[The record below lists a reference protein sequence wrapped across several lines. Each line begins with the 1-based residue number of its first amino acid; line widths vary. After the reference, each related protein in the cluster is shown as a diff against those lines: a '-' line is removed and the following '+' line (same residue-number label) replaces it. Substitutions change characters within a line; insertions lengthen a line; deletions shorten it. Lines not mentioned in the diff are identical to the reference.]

1 MFDRFTDL
9 AKKAITVA
17 RKEAQRL
24 RHETIGT
31 EDLLFGLADE
41 GSGVAV
47 EVLRE
52 LGVDL
57 KALRSVAGVNEKDR
71 PEGGSPPIRAAL
83 PFSPEAKAALG
94 WTLEEASELGHDH
107 IGTEHLLLG
116 LLREASHPAARL
128 LLDRG
133 VGLETVR
140 SRVQAILDENR
151 PSPWARELN
160 QKGKRPLQAVE
171 DALLQALLSAT
182 YLNDNSL
189 ELTILGYLEAGGDPL
204 QTFHGLSLLEF
215 SVFTGSAELF
225 EWLLDSRFTTNPNP
239 ACSSALLLAS
249 AQGFSAAV
257 RMLLQKGVPAD
268 TVGNERFATPLI
280 AAAANGHRETVEA
293 LLERGARRD
302 FLDPQGLTA
311 ADHAGKAGHQE
322 VARLIQDRTV

>member
-9 AKKAITVA
+9 AIKAITQA

-31 EDLLFGLADE
+31 EDLLLGLADE

-47 EVLRE
+47 EVLRD

-57 KALRSVAGVNEKDR
+57 KALRSAAWVKENDR
-71 PEGGSPPIRAAL
+71 PEGASPPIRAAL

-94 WTLEEASELGHDH
+94 WTLEEASDLGHDH

-116 LLREASHPAARL
+116 LIHESSHPAARL

-140 SRVQAILDENR
+140 SRVRAILGGRR
-151 PSPWARELN
+151 PSPWAGDLIPE
-160 QKGKRPLQAVE
+160 GKRPLQAVE

-182 YLNDNSL
+182 YLVDNSL

-204 QTFHGLSLLEF
+204 KTFQGLSLLEF
-215 SVFTGSAELF
+215 SVFTGNAELF
-225 EWLLDSRFTTNPNP
+225 EWLLDSRFTTNPDP

-249 AQGFSAAV
+249 AQDFSAAV
-257 RMLLQKGVPAD
+257 RVLLRKGVPAD
-268 TVGNERFATPLI
+268 TVGNERFA
-280 AAAANGHRETVEA
+280 
-293 LLERGARRD
+293 
-302 FLDPQGLTA
+302 
-311 ADHAGKAGHQE
+311 
-322 VARLIQDRTV
+322 